1 MLREPEGLILLF
13 CLEVR
18 GDNLKALNSLCVD
31 KISIRFL
38 GKSDASVRFRTHEN
52 HHLGSTK
59 YLEKS

>member
-13 CLEVR
+13 CLEAR

-38 GKSDASVRFRTHEN
+38 GKSDPSVRFRTHEN
-52 HHLGSTK
+52 HHLDSTK